1 MTESSNNFQA
11 VIIIPI
17 LVFTLT
23 LLLRTLAFFQREN
36 FAWFILFATS
46 VAVYI
51 CGDEFCLNVRVFRRV
66 LDIIHAQEHSK
77 DLHEQF
83 HSQLDRAQ
91 DGFSVIAE
99 YFSRGVFNK
108 VHY

>member
-1 MTESSNNFQA
+1 MLGLFC
-11 VIIIPI
+11 
-17 LVFTLT
+17 
-23 LLLRTLAFFQREN
+23 LLLLLPFAFVEMSFVEM
-36 FAWFILFATS
+36 S
-46 VAVYI
+46 
-51 CGDEFCLNVRVFRRV
+51 DRVFRRV

-91 DGFSVIAE
+91 DGFSVVAE